1 MASFVLLMNWTEQ
14 GLRGVKEWSKR
25 GADAR
30 HQIEAQGGKV
40 TSVYLTMGP
49 YDMVVTIDGIDDVAM
64 AKLALG
70 FGQLG
75 NVRTTT
81 LRAFPEGEAVRLIQ
95 GMGTAP

>member
-1 MASFVLLMNWTEQ
+1 M
-14 GLRGVKEWSKR
+14 
-25 GADAR
+25 
-30 HQIEAQGGKV
+30 

-95 GMGTAP
+95 GVGTAP